1 MKLKQK
7 SLFYFVVFIV
17 IVFVL
22 LRTFTH
28 FNSENKKRESY
39 RDTAHLILTKHVRCR
54 MGCRHITK
62 QEIKEIVENGKVNYR
77 KSGIG
82 SKGDSTFALEGFS
95 HENQHIRVVVAPES
109 DGLVIIT
116 CIDLEH
122 EWPCNCY

>member
-1 MKLKQK
+1 
-7 SLFYFVVFIV
+7 
-17 IVFVL
+17 
-22 LRTFTH
+22 
-28 FNSENKKRESY
+28 
-39 RDTAHLILTKHVRCR
+39 

-62 QEIKEIVENGKVNYR
+62 QEIKEIIENGTVNYR

-116 CIDLEH
+116 CIDLGH
-122 EWPCNCY
+122 EWPCKCY

>member
-1 MKLKQK
+1 MKQK
-7 SLFYFVVFIV
+7 PLFYFLVFLV
-17 IVFVL
+17 IVFL
-22 LRTFTH
+22 LVRIFGH
-28 FNSENKKRESY
+28 FNKGNKNGDSY
-39 RDTAHLILTKHVRCR
+39 RNTSHLILTKHVRCR

-62 QEIKEIVENGKVNYR
+62 QEIKEIVENGTVNYR

-95 HENQHIRVVVAPES
+95 HENQHIRVVVSPKP

-122 EWPCNCY
+122 EWPCHCY

>member
-1 MKLKQK
+1 
-7 SLFYFVVFIV
+7 
-17 IVFVL
+17 
-22 LRTFTH
+22 
-28 FNSENKKRESY
+28 
-39 RDTAHLILTKHVRCR
+39 
-54 MGCRHITK
+54 MGCRHITE
-62 QEIKEIVENGKVNYR
+62 QEIKEIVENGTVNYR

>member
-1 MKLKQK
+1 MKRKTNIYL
-7 SLFYFVVFIV
+7 LLTIV
-17 IVFVL
+17 IIFFVIKS
-22 LRTFTH
+22 FSW
-28 FNSENKKRESY
+28 FNHWGNTKESF
-39 RDTAHLILTKHVRCR
+39 RQISHLILTKHVKCR
-54 MGCRHITK
+54 MNCRHITE
-62 QEIKEIVENGKVNYR
+62 QEIKEILKNGKVNYT

-82 SKGDSTFALEGFS
+82 SKGDSTFALEGYS